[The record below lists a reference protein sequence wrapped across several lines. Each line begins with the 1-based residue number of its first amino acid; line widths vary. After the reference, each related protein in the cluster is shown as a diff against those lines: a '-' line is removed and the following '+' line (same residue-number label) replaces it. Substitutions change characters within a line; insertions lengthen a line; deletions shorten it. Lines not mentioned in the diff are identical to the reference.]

1 MQPIS
6 GPPGMQ
12 GEPGPNV
19 SAEYDRSLSKLPVT
33 TEVIYLGLECVG
45 VA

>member
-1 MQPIS
+1 MQPIP

-12 GEPGPNV
+12 GDPGPNV
-19 SAEYDRSLSKLPVT
+19 SAEYVSKLPVT
-33 TEVIYLGLECVG
+33 TEVNYLGLECVG